1 MDILNM
7 GLMLG
12 LYQRVTQVRIIAAT
26 KDLNSLTH
34 TYLYTHIRFPVDIG
48 PTFVP
53 QAEFG

>member
-34 TYLYTHIRFPVDIG
+34 TYLYTPIRFPADIG